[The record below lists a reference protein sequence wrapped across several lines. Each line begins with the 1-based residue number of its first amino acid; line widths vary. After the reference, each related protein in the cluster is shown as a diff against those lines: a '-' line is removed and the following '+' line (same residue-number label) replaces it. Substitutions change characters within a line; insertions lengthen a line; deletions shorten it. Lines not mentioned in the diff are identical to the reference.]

1 MKKLLLVA
9 FVAVFAFATTS
20 CKKEKGL
27 DGTTWKYHMSET
39 ETIQGMVMSVTM
51 DATLNFVDE
60 TNGTLTVYGEMA
72 VDGQVLER
80 FDTTT
85 EKFTYTFD
93 SETGKGTM
101 TNVVENANEQ
111 AETIEFTRTDDT
123 HISMVAEGQSMV
135 FTKE

>member
-51 DATLNFVDE
+51 DATLNFADE
-60 TNGTLTVYGEMA
+60 TNGTLTVDGEMA
-72 VDGQVLER
+72 IDGQVL
-80 FDTTT
+80 DKNSST

-123 HISMVAEGQSMV
+123 HISIVAEGQSMV

>member
-60 TNGTLTVYGEMA
+60 TNGTLAIDGEMA
-72 VDGQVLER
+72 IDGQVL
-80 FDTTT
+80 DKNSST

-123 HISMVAEGQSMV
+123 HISIVADGQSMV

>member
-51 DATLNFVDE
+51 DATLNFADE
-60 TNGTLTVYGEMA
+60 TNGTLTVDGEMA
-72 VDGQVLER
+72 IDGQVL
-80 FDTTT
+80 DKNSST

-123 HISMVAEGQSMV
+123 HVSIVAEGQSMV

>member
-60 TNGTLTVYGEMA
+60 TNGTLAIDGEMA
-72 VDGQVLER
+72 VDGQVLSKNSS
-80 FDTTT
+80 T

-123 HISMVAEGQSMV
+123 HISIVAEGQSMV

>member
-60 TNGTLTVYGEMA
+60 TNGTMTIDGEMA
-72 VDGQVLER
+72 IDGQVL
-80 FDTTT
+80 DKNSST

-123 HISMVAEGQSMV
+123 HISIVADGQSMV

>member
-60 TNGTLTVYGEMA
+60 TNGTLAIDGEMA
-72 VDGQVLER
+72 VDGQVL
-80 FDTTT
+80 DKNSST

-123 HISMVAEGQSMV
+123 HISIVAEGQSMV

>member
-51 DATLNFVDE
+51 DATLNFADE
-60 TNGTLTVYGEMA
+60 TNGTLTVDGEMA
-72 VDGQVLER
+72 IDGQVL
-80 FDTTT
+80 DKNSST

>member
-51 DATLNFVDE
+51 DATLNFADE
-60 TNGTLTVYGEMA
+60 TNSTLTMDGEMA
-72 VDGQVLER
+72 IDGQVL
-80 FDTTT
+80 DKNSST

-123 HISMVAEGQSMV
+123 HISIVAEGQSMV

>member
-60 TNGTLTVYGEMA
+60 TNGTMTIDGEMA
-72 VDGQVLER
+72 IDGQVL
-80 FDTTT
+80 DKNSST

-111 AETIEFTRTDDT
+111 AETVEFTRTDDT
-123 HISMVAEGQSMV
+123 HISIVADGQSMV

>member
-60 TNGTLTVYGEMA
+60 TNGTLAIDGEMA
-72 VDGQVLER
+72 IDGQVL
-80 FDTTT
+80 DKNSST

-123 HISMVAEGQSMV
+123 HISIVAEGQSMV

>member
-60 TNGTLTVYGEMA
+60 TNGTMTIDGEMA
-72 VDGQVLER
+72 VDGQVL
-80 FDTTT
+80 DKNSST

-123 HISMVAEGQSMV
+123 HISIVAEGQSMV

>member
-60 TNGTLTVYGEMA
+60 TNGTLTVDGEMA
-72 VDGQVLER
+72 VDGQVL
-80 FDTTT
+80 DKQNAT

-123 HISMVAEGQSMV
+123 HISIVAEGQSMV

>member
-27 DGTTWKYHMSET
+27 DGTTWKWHMSET

-60 TNGTLTVYGEMA
+60 TNGTMTVDGEMA
-72 VDGQVLER
+72 VDGQVL
-80 FDTTT
+80 DKNSST

-123 HISMVAEGQSMV
+123 HISIVAEGQSMV

>member
-60 TNGTLTVYGEMA
+60 TNGTLAIDGEMA
-72 VDGQVLER
+72 IDGQVP
-80 FDTTT
+80 DKNSST

-123 HISMVAEGQSMV
+123 HISIVAEGQSMV

>member
-51 DATLNFVDE
+51 DATLNFADE
-60 TNGTLTVYGEMA
+60 TNGTLTVDGEMA
-72 VDGQVLER
+72 IDGQVLGKNSS
-80 FDTTT
+80 T

-123 HISMVAEGQSMV
+123 HISIVAEGQSMV

>member
-60 TNGTLTVYGEMA
+60 TNGTMTVDGEMA
-72 VDGQVLER
+72 IDGQVL
-80 FDTTT
+80 DKNSST

-123 HISMVAEGQSMV
+123 HISIVAEGQSMV

>member
-60 TNGTLTVYGEMA
+60 TNGTMTVDGEMA
-72 VDGQVLER
+72 VDGQVL
-80 FDTTT
+80 DKNSST

-123 HISMVAEGQSMV
+123 HISIVAEGQSMV